1 MIHRLQS
8 YTVRIACKRCHTLI
22 LAESSGEGST
32 PSGPLI
38 IARKEIFFLNLKKD
52 LYIIDL
58 NVDQYS
64 KFITHSSKS
73 IYKIVKVIL
82 CPNI

>member
-8 YTVRIACKRCHTLI
+8 YTVRITCKSCHTLI
-22 LAESSGEGST
+22 LAESLGEGST

-38 IARKEIFFLNLKKD
+38 IARKKKIFSNSEKD

-64 KFITHSSKS
+64 KFITHSPKS
-73 IYKIVKVIL
+73 IYKRVKVIS
-82 CPNI
+82 CSDN